1 MNDFAAR
8 VGKAPKGAG
17 LGLAA
22 MIAAGGLLYG
32 ATNALFTGNLLLTNS
47 YLIKIIKQKL
57 KNLVEGGHRAIIF
70 NRIGGIQPD
79 TIYSEGLHFKVPWFQ
94 NPIIYDIRAKPRLI
108 KSPTG
113 SKGTFSIL
121 KYRYFLN

>member
-32 ATNALFTGNLLLTNS
+32 ATNALFTGNLLN
-47 YLIKIIKQKL
+47 Q
-57 KNLVEGGHRAIIF
+57 
-70 NRIGGIQPD
+70 
-79 TIYSEGLHFKVPWFQ
+79 
-94 NPIIYDIRAKPRLI
+94 
-108 KSPTG
+108 
-113 SKGTFSIL
+113 
-121 KYRYFLN
+121 FLSN